1 MWVSGGSV
9 RLSRFDLWAWY
20 SQQALSLLLV
30 FLSRYPLCYFD
41 YTFQYLNSYSI
52 CLSVLTWKK
61 PLIYICIYKL
71 IKTEYPECAD
81 SSCCWFYQ
89 VQQNIVYNIDEV
101 PSLKFYKCFVIKIWY
116 YYDKSIYINN
126 YWQLLWSV
134 VQVYVQ
140 KVGILGA
147 QTIYAFDA
155 TYYLANHCSLERSV
169 NLVLQGFIHRYTHFR
184 MHIVFS
190 LHCNSFAYIAEKNMK
205 IVRPSELKTP

>member
-1 MWVSGGSV
+1 MSV
-9 RLSRFDLWAWY
+9 YNLTIAFDLH
-20 SQQALSLLLV
+20 L
-30 FLSRYPLCYFD
+30 
-41 YTFQYLNSYSI
+41 YLQ
-52 CLSVLTWKK
+52 
-61 PLIYICIYKL
+61 L
-71 IKTEYPECAD
+71 IKAEYPECAN

-89 VQQNIVYNIDEV
+89 VQQNIVAKKYSNDEV
-101 PSLKFYKCFVIKIWY
+101 PSLKFYRSFVIKIWY
-116 YYDKSIYINN
+116 CYDKSIYINN

-155 TYYLANHCSLERSV
+155 TYYLANHGSLERSV

-190 LHCNSFAYIAEKNMK
+190 LHYNSFAYIEEKTRKLYVHPNWK
-205 IVRPSELKTP
+205 HLSTLDSKPFCLGRLPPWYWAFFKKAKHDKVPRDIGSEKV